1 MKKINNNEEMK
12 FKIELEVIEVGKQIS
27 SRKIIRS
34 AEKNIKKMLFN
45 RLKGQTGEC

>member
-1 MKKINNNEEMK
+1 MKNNEEIK
-12 FKIELEVIEVGKQIS
+12 YQIELEIVEVGKQVS
-27 SRKIIRS
+27 PKKIIRS